1 MENWSK
7 PLLSLHL
14 LNLPGGDDGDDDYD
28 KDDYNDK
35 DDHEDDNYDDDN
47 DDDGDSNDGD
57 IDDEDDDS
65 SDGNNWYRPQQLH
78 PQCNRP
84 PPEALPRTISP

>member
-14 LNLPGGDDGDDDYD
+14 LNSPGSDEDDD
-28 KDDYNDK
+28 NDK
-35 DDHEDDNYDDDN
+35 DDN
-47 DDDGDSNDGD
+47 DDDNADGDGNDGD
-57 IDDEDDDS
+57 IDDDDENS
-65 SDGNNWYRPQQLH
+65 YCDGNDWYRPQPLH

-84 PPEALPRTISP
+84 PPEGLLRTISPEIWHQLE